1 MTLLLYMDI
10 ITFNK
15 NTINNDYFKFEDV
28 PYDNI
33 CFYRSILNSMN
44 KKKISNEDCEELQKK
59 IYNWILENIDT
70 YIVEYQMD
78 VKNLIIVTHDCDINE
93 YLERYN
99 VFAGVNNEEIE
110 DRWGGLIEQIV
121 VSNIFKIN
129 IIIYTTQKF
138 DNKKKKVITGKVIK
152 NKPEKDVRLK
162 NIQNINYSDKS
173 DTIYLLWKNYN
184 KQGHYMSLFIT

>member
-1 MTLLLYMDI
+1 MDI

-15 NTINNDYFKFEDV
+15 NTINNDYFTYEDV

-129 IIIYTTQKF
+129 IIIYTTQKY
-138 DNKKKKVITGKVIK
+138 DKTKKKIITGKVIK
-152 NKPEKDVRLK
+152 NKPEKNVRLK
-162 NIQNINYSDKS
+162 NIQNIYYSDKS
-173 DTIYLLWKNYN
+173 DTIYLLWKKYN